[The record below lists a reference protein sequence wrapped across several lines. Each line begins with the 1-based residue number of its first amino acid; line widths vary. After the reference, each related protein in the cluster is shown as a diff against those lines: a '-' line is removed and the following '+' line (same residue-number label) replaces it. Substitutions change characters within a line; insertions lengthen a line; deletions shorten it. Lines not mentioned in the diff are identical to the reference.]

1 MVEAEDQARPGSLV
15 LVHGPARGGKS
26 RWAETLLND
35 ITPVTYVATAAARP
49 DDASWQERLR
59 LHRSRR
65 PDHWRLLEAGPD
77 LPEDLKRVPAD
88 HAVLIDA
95 LGGYVAQHLDA
106 GSDTWERQTKTLLS
120 QLSTMEQTCVV
131 VIEETGWGVVPP
143 TAIGG
148 LFRDRLGA
156 LAQRLD
162 RQAVASWLVVQGR
175 ALDLHALGVPV
186 P

>member
-1 MVEAEDQARPGSLV
+1 MEAEAPARAGSLV

-26 RWAETLLND
+26 RWAEALLKD
-35 ITPVTYVATAAARP
+35 ITPVTYVATSPGRPQDAR
-49 DDASWQERLR
+49 WQERLR
-59 LHRSRR
+59 LHRMRR
-65 PDHWRLLEAGPD
+65 PDHWAFLEAGPD
-77 LPEDLKRVPAD
+77 LPQDLKRIPGN

-95 LGGYVAQHLDA
+95 LGGYVARHLD
-106 GSDTWERQTKTLLS
+106 SDSNIWDRQTERLLS
-120 QLSTMEQTCVV
+120 QLSTMGQTCVL